1 MASPWHFGNTTV
13 RNPQRIRDGLIVLKS
28 SILNGNLD
36 GKQHESMF
44 ADVLDGNGV
53 VSISNRDRDYSDIG
67 RKWRS
72 CFSQL
77 GFITHKFKR
86 NLNPGEIDPTIAE
99 LIRDYPELGLNGKP
113 YQLTPSGLRM
123 IEAKTIQEQ
132 QECMLRSLLAY
143 EIPSTIEPRNG
154 EQSFMPFIFILQVL
168 KKLGKLPTQLG
179 LSKAEMGIVQSYR
192 EHSKIDEALEAII
205 EHRADRDSALGRVG
219 KRKVDNK
226 LFDKL
231 ASEAGLKRITI
242 KDYSDVNFRYPR
254 LSGLVSL
261 KGKRLVISDK
271 KEPLVDSIL
280 AEEPKII
287 DGVHNSKNYLLR
299 LWKGAE
305 LPTDNEKTA
314 RQEIIRFRKLLIDS
328 GVEQELVP
336 VVPET
341 EDVARLNQV
350 RIRLEVLYQQVLE
363 KNFASVQTE
372 EEQVKETIAYLKKID
387 KQPID
392 EETYDIDI
400 EDEPAYLEWAVW
412 RAFLAIN
419 HLVNG
424 PHEARRFKIDQDFF
438 PLGCAPGG
446 GPDMIFE
453 FEDYVLVVEV
463 TLTTSSRQEAAEGE
477 PVRRHV
483 AKEKTK
489 VAAATGKPVYGLFMA
504 RSIDNNTAETFRIGV
519 WYTGDEP
526 DFINIVPI
534 TLKQFILMMEK
545 YMISRYDHKEFRHV
559 LDTCLIPRNAHAPA
573 WKREIEKIITGFLNS
588 NSIT

>member
-13 RNPQRIRDGLIVLKS
+13 RNPMRIRDGLTVLNQPT
-28 SILNGNLD
+28 LNGNLI
-36 GKQHESMF
+36 GNNQESLFAHELHR
-44 ADVLDGNGV
+44 AGV
-53 VSISNRDRDYSDIG
+53 INLGTQPDFFG
-67 RKWRS
+67 RKWRA

-86 NLNPGEIDPTIAE
+86 NLRPGENDPIIAE
-99 LIRDYPELGLNGKP
+99 AIQDHPELGLTGLP

-123 IEAKTIQEQ
+123 IEAETVQEQ
-132 QECMLRSLLAY
+132 QECMLRALLAY
-143 EIPSTIEPRNG
+143 EIPSAVEPKNG
-154 EQSFMPFIFILQVL
+154 EVSFKPFVFILQVL
-168 KKLGKLPTQLG
+168 KKLSTLENPLG
-179 LSKAEMGIVQSYR
+179 LSQVEMGIVQSYR
-192 EHSKIDEALEAII
+192 DHSKVDEVVNEII
-205 EHRADRDSALGRVG
+205 RHRTERDSVTGRVA
-219 KRKVDNK
+219 KRRVDK
-226 LFDKL
+226 TLL
-231 ASEAGLKRITI
+231 ERLGTIGGVQSTSI
-242 KDYSDVNFRYPR
+242 KDYADVNFRYPR
-254 LSGLVSL
+254 LTGLVSH

-271 KEPLVDSIL
+271 KAPVVDAIL
-280 AEEPKII
+280 AEGPKII
-287 DGVHNSKNYLLR
+287 GIENSKDYLLR

-305 LPTDNEKTA
+305 LPTDNEVTA
-314 RQEIIRFRKLLIDS
+314 KGEINRFRQLLIDS
-328 GVEQELVP
+328 GVNEALI
-336 VVPET
+336 PEIPDT
-341 EDVARLNQV
+341 EDVAQLNQI

-363 KNFASVQTE
+363 KKYASEQNN
-372 EEQVKETIAYLKKID
+372 EEQVNETIAYLKKID
-387 KQPID
+387 KQPYD

-419 HLVNG
+419 HLVNE
-424 PHEARRFKIDQDFF
+424 PHEARRFKVDQDFF
-438 PLGCAPGG
+438 PMGCAPGG
-446 GPDMIFE
+446 GPDLIFE

-483 AKEKTK
+483 AKEKAK

-534 TLKQFILMMEK
+534 TLKQFILMMKK
-545 YMISRYDHKEFRHV
+545 YTSNRFDNKVFRRL

-573 WKREIEKIITGFLNS
+573 WKREIEKVVEGFLS
-588 NSIT
+588 